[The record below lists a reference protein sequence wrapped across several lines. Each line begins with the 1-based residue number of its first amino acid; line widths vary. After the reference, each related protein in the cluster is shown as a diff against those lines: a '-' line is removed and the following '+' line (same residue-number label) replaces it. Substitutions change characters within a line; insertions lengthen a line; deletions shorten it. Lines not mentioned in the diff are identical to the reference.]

1 MNESYDRGIAFIFE
15 GATEKV
21 FYRSLLK
28 WIARKNGCTFEKIV
42 SEKDADLYYIWTHRS
57 SKILIKVNTVGAITQ
72 ITNTGKWFINTCA
85 KKHKVPW
92 RVYLCYDTDNA
103 QNDITKFYEGDWK
116 LLRTDLKKTNAEVI
130 DLAASADIE
139 AIRQAYMR
147 MYDGMI
153 SKDEKVLNDVLD
165 DSFVLV
171 HMTGMRQ
178 PKQAF
183 IKAVLNGT
191 LNYFSAEHENM
202 PVEISGDTA
211 VLTGQS
217 YVAAAVFGG
226 GRHNWHLQQKCSLKK
241 TDGVWKITRSVA
253 STY

>member
-1 MNESYDRGIAFIFE
+1 MSNMRTLG
-15 GATEKV
+15 
-21 FYRSLLK
+21 
-28 WIARKNGCTFEKIV
+28 
-42 SEKDADLYYIWTHRS
+42 
-57 SKILIKVNTVGAITQ
+57 NT
-72 ITNTGKWFINTCA
+72 
-85 KKHKVPW
+85 
-92 RVYLCYDTDNA
+92 DT
-103 QNDITKFYEGDWK
+103 
-116 LLRTDLKKTNAEVI
+116 
-130 DLAASADIE
+130 E
-139 AIRQAYMR
+139 AIRQAYIR

-153 SKDEKVLNDVLD
+153 SKDEKILNEVLD
-165 DSFVLV
+165 ASFVLV

-226 GRHNWHLQQKCSLKK
+226 GRSNWHLQ
-241 TDGVWKITRSVA
+241 
-253 STY
+253 

>member
-1 MNESYDRGIAFIFE
+1 M
-15 GATEKV
+15 
-21 FYRSLLK
+21 
-28 WIARKNGCTFEKIV
+28 
-42 SEKDADLYYIWTHRS
+42 
-57 SKILIKVNTVGAITQ
+57 
-72 ITNTGKWFINTCA
+72 
-85 KKHKVPW
+85 P
-92 RVYLCYDTDNA
+92 
-103 QNDITKFYEGDWK
+103 
-116 LLRTDLKKTNAEVI
+116 
-130 DLAASADIE
+130 ASADIE

-183 IKAVLNGT
+183 IKAVLNG
-191 LNYFSAEHENM
+191 
-202 PVEISGDTA
+202 
-211 VLTGQS
+211 QS

>member
-1 MNESYDRGIAFIFE
+1 MTMSNKRTLG
-15 GATEKV
+15 
-21 FYRSLLK
+21 
-28 WIARKNGCTFEKIV
+28 
-42 SEKDADLYYIWTHRS
+42 
-57 SKILIKVNTVGAITQ
+57 NT
-72 ITNTGKWFINTCA
+72 
-85 KKHKVPW
+85 
-92 RVYLCYDTDNA
+92 DT
-103 QNDITKFYEGDWK
+103 
-116 LLRTDLKKTNAEVI
+116 
-130 DLAASADIE
+130 E
-139 AIRQAYMR
+139 AIRQVYIR

-153 SKDEKVLNDVLD
+153 SKDEKILNEVLD
-165 DSFVLV
+165 ASFVLV
-171 HMTGMRQ
+171 HMTGVRQ

-226 GRHNWHLQQKCSLKK
+226 GRSNWHLQQKCSLKK
-241 TDGVWKITRSVA
+241 TDGAWKITRSIA

>member
-1 MNESYDRGIAFIFE
+1 M
-15 GATEKV
+15 TE
-21 FYRSLLK
+21 RNDEQ
-28 WIARKNGCTFEKIV
+28 IIR
-42 SEKDADLYYIWTHRS
+42 DAYIRM
-57 SKILIKVNTVGAITQ
+57 
-72 ITNTGKWFINTCA
+72 
-85 KKHKVPW
+85 
-92 RVYLCYDTDNA
+92 
-103 QNDITKFYEGDWK
+103 YEG
-116 LLRTDLKKTNAEVI
+116 
-130 DLAASADIE
+130 
-139 AIRQAYMR
+139 
-147 MYDGMI
+147 MI
-153 SKDEKVLNDVLD
+153 KKDESILREVLE